1 MDDFPDEEWKSFV
14 VGNTEATFSCVVG
27 RDGMEDD
34 DFKAAHVVND
44 GCYDN
49 GEGTYEAYQRMMN
62 KDQQGISSNAQSPL
76 SLDSLLSAS
85 HGVGSYMRQ
94 MVWTLSALVA
104 VVVIGSILYL
114 WETKVH
120 GRRSSK
126 VSDIGQDADS
136 NNSGKSEAEPLI
148 ARHFNA
154 LRYL

>member
-1 MDDFPDEEWKSFV
+1 
-14 VGNTEATFSCVVG
+14 
-27 RDGMEDD
+27 
-34 DFKAAHVVND
+34 
-44 GCYDN
+44 
-49 GEGTYEAYQRMMN
+49 MMN
-62 KDQQGISSNAQSPL
+62 KDQQGISSNAQNPL

-126 VSDIGQDADS
+126 LSDIGQDAGS
-136 NNSGKSEAEPLI
+136 NNNGKSEAEPLI